1 MINERVDYKI
11 EMKSACRRK
20 EKTSYLQVDRLP
32 SAISALNVRRIR
44 RELQP
49 VFRLNRKKIHRWVMH
64 SLIRWDLRTWCMG
77 KRFARAC
84 SSTSNTNEQKTD
96 GHTAKKNA
104 LEKQNRGKLKVIFS
118 TDTQLPDSCCFFFIV
133 SALQETH
140 LPTDVGRSFYVVVL
154 CLFLSLYT
162 GVARSVLTDRTNF
175 RWNTSRCF
183 RFSTYLFESRW
194 QALDLHFECFFPGS
208 SLQCQVFCKMQA
220 ESNQTTKHVLRV
232 KIERKIR
239 AVASLEY
246 YYIDSEHTHT
256 QTWRPN

>member
-1 MINERVDYKI
+1 MGFEDVVDGQ
-11 EMKSACRRK
+11 E
-20 EKTSYLQVDRLP
+20 
-32 SAISALNVRRIR
+32 IR
-44 RELQP
+44 QGMQ
-49 VFRLNRKKIHRWVMH
+49 F
-64 SLIRWDLRTWCMG
+64 
-77 KRFARAC
+77 
-84 SSTSNTNEQKTD
+84 NEQHKRAKN
-96 GHTAKKNA
+96 GRPHGKKKNT

-118 TDTQLPDSCCFFFIV
+118 TDTQLPDSCLFFFIV
-133 SALQETH
+133 SALQESH

-194 QALDLHFECFFPGS
+194 QALDLHFECLFPGS

-256 QTWRPN
+256 HRREDLINIKMVKKGLKMGLKWLQITYINWLNNGLKMVYTWLTTVLKIAQKWLKNCIMSHKKA